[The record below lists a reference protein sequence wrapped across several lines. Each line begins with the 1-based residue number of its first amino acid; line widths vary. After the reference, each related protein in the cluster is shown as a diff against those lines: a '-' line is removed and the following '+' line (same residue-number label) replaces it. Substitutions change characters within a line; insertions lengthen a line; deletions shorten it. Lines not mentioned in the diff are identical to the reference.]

1 MPARQRR
8 ITPALAALAI
18 PAALVLLAAPAL
30 AADVPVTSTADAG
43 PGSLR
48 QAIADAAPG
57 STIVVPAGTYQ
68 LTSGELAV
76 AKTLTIRGAG
86 AATTTIT
93 AGGASR
99 VFAFTGAGATE
110 LAELTITG
118 GRAAVPG
125 GFREGGGILADNAS
139 PLVLRGVRL
148 TGNEVD
154 VRGASGPGGVGTGG
168 GIATKS
174 SLTLI
179 ETVVSGNAV
188 LARGGPANPGGIG
201 RGGGI
206 AAQGSAATTVT
217 LTDSALDANTVNVD
231 GGPNNPGG
239 IAEGGGLQAGSAAV
253 TVTRSAVTRSVVT
266 ANTTGTGAGG
276 ITKGGGIFAGGAFSA
291 TNLTVSGNSV
301 DAGAAGI
308 GGVAKGGGLHLG
320 GTAALV
326 HATVAANRAIAGGTS
341 VGIVAGGNIETGPGP
356 VTVTSSIIS
365 AGVAPAGT
373 ENCSAPVTSGGTNV
387 ENLSQC
393 GFTGAGDRAGTDP
406 LLAALADNGG
416 RSLTHALLPG
426 SPALDT
432 AAAGTCPQADQRGT
446 ARPQFAGCDVGAFE
460 LAPAPPPAPAPA
472 PAPPAPPAPK
482 PAPRPAVFGAAGIVS
497 GAPGTKACLSRRAF
511 TIRIRRVAGVT
522 ITSASVLVNGRR
534 VAVRSGKRLTAP
546 VNLRKLPKGRYTV
559 KITVKLADGRT
570 LTGTRRYRTCT
581 PKRKAGR
588 RAVA

>member
-179 ETVVSGNAV
+179 ETVA
-188 LARGGPANPGGIG
+188 
-201 RGGGI
+201 
-206 AAQGSAATTVT
+206 AATTVT